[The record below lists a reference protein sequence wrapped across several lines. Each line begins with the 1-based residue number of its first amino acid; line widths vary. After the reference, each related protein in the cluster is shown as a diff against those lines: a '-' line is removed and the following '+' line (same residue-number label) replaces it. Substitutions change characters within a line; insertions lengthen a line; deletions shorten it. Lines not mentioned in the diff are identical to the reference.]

1 MNKINGLFVLFS
13 SAKGISPSNSKDFPC
28 NKNKVIALKVMF
40 SSRVKWTKTM
50 WTSSESYQPY
60 DSNNIAS
67 KTITRCDAI
76 EEESD
81 SDKSPLILPSKEKVS

>member
-1 MNKINGLFVLFS
+1 
-13 SAKGISPSNSKDFPC
+13 
-28 NKNKVIALKVMF
+28 
-40 SSRVKWTKTM
+40 M

-81 SDKSPLILPSKEKVS
+81 GDKSPLIPQNKEKVSFRFHTSKLTYRFIAIRSLI

>member
-1 MNKINGLFVLFS
+1 
-13 SAKGISPSNSKDFPC
+13 
-28 NKNKVIALKVMF
+28 
-40 SSRVKWTKTM
+40 M
-50 WTSSESYQPY
+50 WTSSENYQPY

-81 SDKSPLILPSKEKVS
+81 NDKYPLLPLRNKKVSWIID

>member
-1 MNKINGLFVLFS
+1 
-13 SAKGISPSNSKDFPC
+13 
-28 NKNKVIALKVMF
+28 
-40 SSRVKWTKTM
+40 M

-81 SDKSPLILPSKEKVS
+81 SDKSPLIHPSGVKVSLTLMYLKIYFRFCENMKYELYYSL

>member
-1 MNKINGLFVLFS
+1 
-13 SAKGISPSNSKDFPC
+13 
-28 NKNKVIALKVMF
+28 MF

-81 SDKSPLILPSKEKVS
+81 SDKSPLILPSKEKVSWEYMLKQLLVSGIRIVIEFVSS

>member
-1 MNKINGLFVLFS
+1 
-13 SAKGISPSNSKDFPC
+13 
-28 NKNKVIALKVMF
+28 
-40 SSRVKWTKTM
+40 M

-81 SDKSPLILPSKEKVS
+81 GDKSPLIPQNKEKVSFRFHTSKFTYGSLEIEYNVILIDVFFNSRF